1 MHVYIITRIYAHMCL
16 QDRCQSLIPL
26 YFNFDALC
34 LTEPGTHRL
43 STLVHQQAPEMSSTA
58 GLQVHASVLSDCQE
72 ANLGT
77 QTVY

>member
-26 YFNFDALC
+26 YFNFDTLS

-43 STLVHQQAPEMSSTA
+43 STLVHQQAPEIFLLLCPQLRGYRCMPA
-58 GLQVHASVLSDCQE
+58 F
-72 ANLGT
+72 
-77 QTVY
+77 